1 MNTKEELLSQ
11 HKDINN
17 LTEEQLEKH
26 YGIDAFP
33 DDFLTEE
40 NLIKIKSLI
49 VCLDNYNKYKETKNK
64 NEIECFYSQINNF
77 SMKERIVLDTMILL
91 SKSRSNKNKKKFL
104 KYNDIIEDDNNDEF
118 NIDKKIFDAVGRV
131 AHKTLH
137 KDKNEKNKNIICQI
151 YNDLSDFVFKES
163 EKSIGYNNVD
173 KLINSLKEKQPYI
186 EFIAIKA
193 IIASMTNITQELID
207 NYYKISEEMNLNV
220 NVNIINEEND
230 ISDDDE
236 TETIEINPKIFEM
249 LFNDYI
255 FMSNRCSFLENFF
268 IESFN
273 NFRNKFQIKFNLSD
287 LFNDI
292 FWDKIFH
299 NKILCK
305 KFINIYIGNDKCE
318 DNIRKILNKIIK
330 IISDKTI
337 PVKKQIKNCL
347 SLSNYENNAIDLMSS
362 IISQK
367 NFNHDFLQNER
378 IISTVN
384 NKALNPEG
392 IINDKDIKDI
402 KNIKDINK
410 NKNEIKIEEE
420 KKEKKEEIKKEI
432 KEKKEENFNE
442 GEMENKTVDEIYN
455 YINDNNEIKTKKK
468 KRNKKKKNKK
478 NEKNKQIKIIN
489 EENKNED
496 YDDEEIN
503 NFKQDIIDNMID
515 ANKINKIKP
524 FVSDNFLKIIS
535 EKY

>member
-17 LTEEQLEKH
+17 LNEEQLEKH
-26 YGIDAFP
+26 YGINTFP
-33 DDFLTEE
+33 DDLLTEE

-49 VCLDNYNKYKETKNK
+49 VCLDNYNKYQEIKNK

-104 KYNDIIEDDNNDEF
+104 KYNDIIDDDNNDQF

-137 KDKNEKNKNIICQI
+137 KDKNEKSKNIICQI
-151 YNDLSDFVFKES
+151 YKDLNDYEFKES

-173 KLINSLKEKQPYI
+173 KLINSLKEKQPHI

-207 NYYKISEEMNLNV
+207 NYYKISEEINLNV
-220 NVNIINEEND
+220 NVNIISDEND
-230 ISDDDE
+230 ISDDDDE
-236 TETIEINPKIFEM
+236 TDTIEINPKIFEI

-255 FMSNRCSFLENFF
+255 FISNRCSFLENFF

-273 NFRNKFQIKFNLSD
+273 NFRNKFQIKFSLSD

-318 DNIRKILNKIIK
+318 ENIRKTLNKIIK

-337 PVKKQIKNCL
+337 PLKNQIKHCL
-347 SLSNYENNAIDLMSS
+347 SLRNYENNEIDLTSS

-367 NFNHDFLQNER
+367 NINHDFLQNER
-378 IISTVN
+378 IINTVN

-392 IINDKDIKDI
+392 IMNDND
-402 KNIKDINK
+402 IKDINK
-410 NKNEIKIEEE
+410 DKNEIKIEEE
-420 KKEKKEEIKKEI
+420 KEDKKEEIKKEI
-432 KEKKEENFNE
+432 KEKKEVKVKKEEKFNE

-455 YINDNNEIKTKKK
+455 YINDNNETKAKKK

-478 NEKNKQIKIIN
+478 NEKQIKIIN
-489 EENKNED
+489 EEKKEEENED
-496 YDDEEIN
+496 DIVY
-503 NFKQDIIDNMID
+503 NFKQDIIKNVID
-515 ANKINKIKP
+515 ANRINKIKP
-524 FVSDNFLKIIS
+524 FFSDNYLNMIS
-535 EKY
+535 QKY